1 LGSFLCD
8 LLLFRSF
15 TKVVSTTKREEQ
27 ADWGPVNMLY
37 ESKTLSG
44 VEDKLDCPEERID
57 TEGGFEYKKIFSL
70 FKVLAPEYFPIF
82 LHLKTVHA
90 SFLTFVFFSI

>member
-1 LGSFLCD
+1 

-15 TKVVSTTKREEQ
+15 TKVVSATKREEQ

-44 VEDKLDCPEERID
+44 KEDKFDCPEENID

-70 FKVLAPEYFPIF
+70 FKVLNPKYFSHF
-82 LHLKTVHA
+82 LAIENDTS

>member
-1 LGSFLCD
+1 MFS
-8 LLLFRSF
+8 RSF
-15 TKVVSTTKREEQ
+15 TKIVPTSKREAKAE
-27 ADWGPVNMLY
+27 WGPVNMLY

-70 FKVLAPEYFPIF
+70 FKVLAPQYFPIF